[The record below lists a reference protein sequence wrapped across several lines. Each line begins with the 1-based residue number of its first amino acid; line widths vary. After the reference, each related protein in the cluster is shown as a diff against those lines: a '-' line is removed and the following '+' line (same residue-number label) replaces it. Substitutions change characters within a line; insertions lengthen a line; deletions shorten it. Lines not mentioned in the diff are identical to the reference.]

1 MSVQSQL
8 VSFIQQQRN
17 AGLLLE
23 NMSFYCTYSTKNENI
38 ISAGCWVLG
47 TFWKLQKSIPS
58 KKNQSVL
65 ITKISSCKT
74 QKIPNA
80 QKIKSSHN
88 NFMLHGM
95 LFILLNRIY
104 VSLFIATAEI
114 IC

>member
-1 MSVQSQL
+1 ML
-8 VSFIQQQRN
+8 G
-17 AGLLLE
+17 AGYFLK
-23 NMSFYCTYSTKNENI
+23 NTK
-38 ISAGCWVLG
+38 W
-47 TFWKLQKSIPS
+47 IPS

-74 QKIPNA
+74 QKIANA